1 MQVYPRNRC
10 PECRAFFRLEIKL
23 GDATPSVTQG
33 LVVCPRCGLK
43 FERFP
48 LPPPQTIPKQPSAP
62 S

>member
-10 PECRAFFRLEIKL
+10 PECKAFFRLEIKSE
-23 GDATPSVTQG
+23 DASSLFSKG

-48 LPPPQTIPKQPSAP
+48 LFAPQAIPKQPSA